1 MSCPYQMFQVA
12 EEDETLYDLED
23 MCHPTLLSETSSP
36 QPPTV
41 INVGSYHK
49 DLDCSFDDL
58 DIEFWQMMI
67 DVGTCEII
75 PRGVHTK
82 SQYNVEVEVGQKL
95 LNIIPFLDLT
105 SFNTRILS
113 FNF

>member
-1 MSCPYQMFQVA
+1 MLCPYQMFQVA

-23 MCHPTLLSETSSP
+23 MSHPTLLSETSSP

-41 INVGSYHK
+41 IRS

-75 PRGVHTK
+75 QRGARTK
-82 SQYNVEVEVGQKL
+82 SQHNVEVEVGKKL
-95 LNIIPFLDLT
+95 LNIIPFLNLT
-105 SFNTRILS
+105 SFNTRTLS
-113 FNF
+113 FSMD